1 MVHLKRALKV
11 CATLAALALSLWF
24 VSLGFM
30 RNDNYDKTRTFM
42 KSKTDYDVL
51 FFGSSHVQNTVNPMQ
66 LWQERGIAGYNL
78 GWNGASIPLCF
89 WMLRIAKTYH
99 KPKIAVMDI
108 AWLWISFKDDKIGLS
123 NAHTAL
129 DDFPLFP
136 TNWRAMLDLCAKP
149 ESRAEIAFPFYIYHN
164 RWKEGGLKSKIKNAL
179 RRLRGKY
186 NPYTTNGMDFRIAVR
201 SDEFHPSLFEIT
213 TRYDGTETTSME
225 YCRRFIAWCKENDIV
240 PVFMFVP
247 YSGVLST
254 PESRENLA
262 TWFAALRSIIEEDGG
277 FFLDMAEGF
286 VDFDIDMYDLGSHL
300 NPSGARKVTDAIGAF
315 LSETLGCQS
324 HKDDPAFAAWHG
336 DYDAYR
342 QWLLGTIAGQDDFKN
357 LLMMT
362 NHAEVYAAVRAG
374 NKAAFDAVEEK
385 LLFENWSDIRF
396 ERTGVE
402 DAAVTVTVFERGTD
416 REVVTRRF
424 EKEQIAGEE

>member
-11 CATLAALALSLWF
+11 CATLAALALSLRF

-30 RNDNYDKTRTFM
+30 RHETYDKYKTFM
-42 KSKTDYDVL
+42 ESKTDYDVVFL
-51 FFGSSHVQNTVNPMQ
+51 GSSHVLNAVNPMQ
-66 LWQERGIAGYNL
+66 LWQDWGIAGYNL
-78 GWNGASIPLCF
+78 GYHSHHIPMNF
-89 WMLRIAKTYH
+89 WQVQIAKNYH
-99 KPKIAVMDI
+99 KPKIAMVDAAWIWDNI
-108 AWLWISFKDDKIGLS
+108 AKGNNKVALS
-123 NAHTAL
+123 AAHTAF
-129 DDFPLFP
+129 DTFPLFP
-136 TNWRAMLDLCAKP
+136 TKWRAVLDLCAKP
-149 ESRAEIAFPFYIYHN
+149 ESRAEIAFPLYLYHN
-164 RWKEGGLKSKIKNAL
+164 RWKEANFKFDTKATL
-179 RRLRGKY
+179 RKLRGKY
-186 NPYTTNGMDFRIAVR
+186 KAYVTKGMDFRIAVR
-201 SDEFHPSLFEIT
+201 SNQFPGMDVP

-225 YCRRFIAWCKENDIV
+225 YCRRFIAWCKENGIV

-247 YSGVLST
+247 CSGVVST
-254 PESRENLA
+254 PAYRENLA

-286 VDFDIDMYDLGSHL
+286 VDFDIDMYDLSSHL

-324 HKDDPAFAAWHG
+324 HRDDPAFAAWHG

-342 QWLLGTIAGQDDFKN
+342 QWLLGTIARQGDFKN

-374 NKAAFDAVEEK
+374 DNAAFDAVEEK

-396 ERTGVE
+396 ERTGAE

-424 EKEQIAGEE
+424 EKR

>member
-11 CATLAALALSLWF
+11 CATLAALALSLRF

-30 RNDNYDKTRTFM
+30 WHETYDKYKTFM
-42 KSKTDYDVL
+42 ESKTDFDVVFL
-51 FFGSSHVQNTVNPMQ
+51 GTSHVLNAVNPMQ
-66 LWQERGIAGYNL
+66 LWQDWGIAGYNL
-78 GWNGASIPLCF
+78 GHNSHEIPMNF
-89 WMLRIAKTYH
+89 WQIQIAKNYH
-99 KPKIAVMDI
+99 KPKVAVIDI
-108 AWLWISFKDDKIGLS
+108 LALWGNKKGQDKNLPAMH
-123 NAHTAL
+123 NAF
-129 DDFPLFP
+129 DPFPLFP
-136 TNWRAMLDLCAKP
+136 TKWRAVLDLCEKF
-149 ESRAEIAFPFYIYHN
+149 ESRTEIAFPLYLYHN
-164 RWKEGGLKSKIKNAL
+164 RWKEYKFKFDKKATF
-179 RRLRGKY
+179 RKLRGKY
-186 NPYTTNGMDFRIAVR
+186 KAYVTKGMDFKIAIR
-201 SDEFHPSLFEIT
+201 SDQFPGFEVS

-247 YSGVLST
+247 YSGAVST

-315 LSETLGCQS
+315 LSETLGCHS
-324 HKDDPAFAAWHG
+324 HKDDPAFVAWHG

-342 QWLLGTIAGQDDFKN
+342 QWLLGTIARQDDFKN

-374 NKAAFDAVEEK
+374 NYAAFDAVEEK

-396 ERTGVE
+396 ERTGAE
-402 DAAVTVTVFERGTD
+402 DAVVTVTVFERGTD
-416 REVVTRRF
+416 RDVVTRRF

>member
-11 CATLAALALSLWF
+11 CATLAALALSLRF

-30 RNDNYDKTRTFM
+30 RHETYDKYKTFM
-42 KSKTDYDVL
+42 ESKTDYDVVFL
-51 FFGSSHVQNTVNPMQ
+51 GSSHVLNAVNPMQ

-78 GWNGASIPLCF
+78 AWHGCYIPQSF
-89 WMLRIAKTYH
+89 WQLILADSYH
-99 KPKIAVMDI
+99 KPRIAVMDI
-108 AWLWISFKDDKIGLS
+108 FTLWDNYKNDKILTIYQTHEAFDS
-123 NAHTAL
+123 
-129 DDFPLFP
+129 FPLFP
-136 TNWRAMLDLCAKP
+136 TKWRAVLDLCTKRK
-149 ESRAEIAFPFYIYHN
+149 SRIALLFPFYSYHN
-164 RWKEGGLKSKIKNAL
+164 RWKDSNFKFDTKATL
-179 RRLRGKY
+179 RKLRGKY
-186 NPYTTNGMDFRIAVR
+186 NPYTTKGMDFRIAVR
-201 SDEFHPSLFEIT
+201 SDQFPGLEVT

-240 PVFMFVP
+240 PLFMFIP
-247 YSGVLST
+247 YSGAVST

-324 HKDDPAFAAWHG
+324 HRDDPAFAAWHG

-342 QWLLGTIAGQDDFKN
+342 QWLLATIAGQDDFKN

-362 NHAEVYAAVRAG
+362 NHAEVYATVRAG
-374 NKAAFDAVEEK
+374 NNAAFDEVEEK

-396 ERTGVE
+396 ERTGAE
-402 DAAVTVTVFERGTD
+402 NAAVTVTVFERGTD

>member
-24 VSLGFM
+24 VNAALM
-30 RNDNYDKTRTFM
+30 RYATYNKYKTFM
-42 KSKTDYDVL
+42 KSKTDYDVVFL
-51 FFGSSHVQNTVNPMQ
+51 GSSHVLNAVNPMQ
-66 LWQERGIAGYNL
+66 LWQDRGIAGYNL
-78 GWNGASIPLCF
+78 GYHSYMIPMDF
-89 WMLRIAKTYH
+89 WQVQIAKNYH
-99 KPKIAVMDI
+99 KPKAAMIDI
-108 AWLWISFKDDKIGLS
+108 AWLWSSFKDDKAGLPE
-123 NAHTAL
+123 AHNAL
-129 DDFPLFP
+129 DQFPLFP
-136 TNWRAMLDLCAKP
+136 TKWRAVLDLCAKP
-149 ESRAEIAFPFYIYHN
+149 ESRIELLFPFYSYHN
-164 RWKEGGLKSKIKNAL
+164 SWKEGGLKSKIKNVF
-179 RRLRGKY
+179 RKLRGKNKAY
-186 NPYTTNGMDFRIAVR
+186 VTKGMDFRIAVR
-201 SDEFHPSLFEIT
+201 SDQFPGFEVP

-240 PVFMFVP
+240 PVFMFIP
-247 YSGVLST
+247 YSGAVST

-286 VDFDIDMYDLGSHL
+286 VDFDIDMYDLASHL
-300 NPSGARKVTDAIGAF
+300 NPSGARKVTDTIGAF

-324 HKDDPAFAAWHG
+324 HRDDPAFAAWHG

-342 QWLLGTIAGQDDFKN
+342 QWLLGIIARQGDFKN

-374 NKAAFDAVEEK
+374 NNAAFDAVEEK

-396 ERTGVE
+396 ERTGAE

-416 REVVTRRF
+416 KEVVTRRF

>member
-24 VSLGFM
+24 VNAALM
-30 RNDNYDKTRTFM
+30 RDETYDKYKTFM
-42 KSKTDYDVL
+42 ESKTDYDVVFL
-51 FFGSSHVQNTVNPMQ
+51 GTSHVLNAVNPMQ
-66 LWQERGIAGYNL
+66 LWQDWGIAGYNL
-78 GWNGASIPLCF
+78 GYHSHHIPMNF
-89 WMLRIAKTYH
+89 WQVQIAKNYH
-99 KPKIAVMDI
+99 KPKAAMIDI
-108 AWLWISFKDDKIGLS
+108 AWLWSSFKDDKVGLPA
-123 NAHTAL
+123 AHTAF
-129 DDFPLFP
+129 DNFPLFP
-136 TNWRAMLDLCAKP
+136 TKWRAVLDLCAKP
-149 ESRAEIAFPFYIYHN
+149 ESRAEIAFPLYLYHN
-164 RWKEGGLKSKIKNAL
+164 RWKEDKFKFDTKATL
-179 RRLRGKY
+179 RKLRGKY
-186 NPYTTNGMDFRIAVR
+186 NPYITKGMDFRIAVR

-254 PESRENLA
+254 PKSRENLA

-324 HKDDPAFAAWHG
+324 HRDDPAFAEWHG

-342 QWLLGTIAGQDDFKN
+342 QWLLGTIARQGDFKN
-357 LLMMT
+357 LLMMA

-374 NKAAFDAVEEK
+374 DNAAFDAVEEK

-424 EKEQIAGEE
+424 EKR

>member
-11 CATLAALALSLWF
+11 CATLAVLALSLWF
-24 VSLGFM
+24 VNAALM
-30 RNDNYDKTRTFM
+30 RYETYDKYKTFM
-42 KSKTDYDVL
+42 ESKTDYDMVFL
-51 FFGSSHVQNTVNPMQ
+51 GSSHVLYAVNPMQ
-66 LWQERGIAGYNL
+66 LWQEWGIAGYNFGYHSL
-78 GWNGASIPLCF
+78 NIPMNF
-89 WMLRIAKTYH
+89 WQVQIAKNYH
-99 KPKIAVMDI
+99 KPKAAMMDI
-108 AWLWISFKDDKIGLS
+108 AWLWSDFKDDKVGLPD
-123 NAHTAL
+123 AHNAL
-129 DDFPLFP
+129 DPFPLFH
-136 TNWRAMLDLCAKP
+136 TKWQAVRDLCAKP
-149 ESRAEIAFPFYIYHN
+149 ESRIELLFPFYSYHN
-164 RWKEGGLKSKIKNAL
+164 RWKDSNFKFDTKATL
-179 RRLRGKY
+179 RKLRGKY
-186 NPYTTNGMDFRIAVR
+186 NPYTTKGMNFCIAVR
-201 SDEFHPSLFEIT
+201 SDQFPGFEVP
-213 TRYDGTETTSME
+213 TRYDGAETTSME
-225 YCRRFIAWCKENDIV
+225 YCKRFIAWCKKNDIV

-247 YSGVLST
+247 YSGAVST
-254 PESRENLA
+254 PESRDNLA

-277 FFLDMAEGF
+277 FFLDMAEGL
-286 VDFDIDMYDLGSHL
+286 VDFDIDMYDLASHL

-342 QWLLGTIAGQDDFKN
+342 QWLLGTIARQDDFKN

-374 NKAAFDAVEEK
+374 NNAAFDAVEEK

-396 ERTGVE
+396 ERTGAE

-424 EKEQIAGEE
+424 EKR

>member
-1 MVHLKRALKV
+1 MVHLKRSLKV

-24 VSLGFM
+24 VNAALM
-30 RNDNYDKTRTFM
+30 RDESYDKYKTFM
-42 KSKTDYDVL
+42 ESKTDYDVVFL
-51 FFGSSHVQNTVNPMQ
+51 GSSHVLNAVNPMQ
-66 LWQERGIAGYNL
+66 LWQDWGIAGYNL
-78 GWNGASIPLCF
+78 GWHGCYIPGNF
-89 WMLRIAKTYH
+89 WLLRIAKAYH
-99 KPKIAVMDI
+99 KPKVAVIDI
-108 AWLWISFKDDKIGLS
+108 FRLWDNFEKGNDKVIELP
-123 NAHTAL
+123 NTQTQF
-129 DDFPLFP
+129 DTFPLFP
-136 TNWRAMLDLCAKP
+136 TKWRAVLDLCAKP
-149 ESRAEIAFPFYIYHN
+149 ESRAKIAFPLYLYHN
-164 RWKEGGLKSKIKNAL
+164 RWKEDKFKFDTKATL
-179 RRLRGKY
+179 RKLRGKY
-186 NPYTTNGMDFRIAVR
+186 KAYVTKGMDFRIAVR
-201 SDEFHPSLFEIT
+201 SNQFPGYEIT
-213 TRYDGTETTSME
+213 TRYNGTETTSME
-225 YCRRFIAWCKENDIV
+225 YCRRFIAWCKKNDIV

-247 YSGVLST
+247 YSGAVSS

-286 VDFDIDMYDLGSHL
+286 VDFDIDMYDLASHL

-324 HKDDPAFAAWHG
+324 HKDDPAFAAWHD

-342 QWLLGTIAGQDDFKN
+342 QWLLGTIARQDDFKN

-374 NKAAFDAVEEK
+374 DNAAFDAVEEK

-396 ERTGVE
+396 ERTGAE

-424 EKEQIAGEE
+424 EKR